1 MNLRISL
8 LLICILSWV
17 SIFGVLIY
25 KSDIGKED
33 VENTSNFFYRLSAQD
48 LTNIS
53 ITKDSKTLSWH
64 SGKDHNWFFDDLDGV
79 PANNYRWG
87 GIIDLL
93 SGPKLY
99 RTLAEDI
106 DSKSKYGL
114 DDPSLQIT
122 MYLKNGDKRILYI
135 GDMTPDGINNYAYME
150 GQKEL
155 VMIDN
160 TWYGVFSRL
169 IEDPPYPDWMFELD
183 PLTAIEFVLINNSK
197 IYKAIGKN
205 KNNEKWH
212 ECSLPITG
220 NPCDGD
226 KEVDSEL
233 AINRIKH
240 ISEMTILK
248 SEKLNLMFAED
259 YEGYGLGPNAPYI
272 DIKTVSLDSKGN
284 RTIYNTSMS
293 IGNIT
298 EDKTG
303 YYVVAK
309 ETKDVIVVEK
319 NWGDKTLSFF
329 Q

>member
-150 GQKEL
+150 GQKAL

-183 PLTAIEFVLINNSK
+183 PLTAIEFVLINNSE
-197 IYKAIGKN
+197 IYKAVGKN

-212 ECSLPITG
+212 QCSLPITG

-233 AINRIKH
+233 IINHVKH

-248 SEKLNLMFAED
+248 AEKLNLMFAED